1 LLPSFGGFS
10 LSVETFGIGTDAG
23 GGVTGGA
30 VDVGL
35 GGEGCGA
42 FDTPTGLTGGED
54 PREVGVDVADR
65 GAGAERL
72 RRSAGRAAGPRLRD
86 KGCAGGENEA
96 TTRPTFVVSGGTTG
110 GGPSAWG
117 PVVKR
122 SDEVQTEAPTVA
134 KAGKRGPIRAT
145 ICFISAP
152 ATRRLAFSTPRL
164 SSAQSDGHLNRIPIR
179 KAREVEPTSAVDE
192 HRQKKD
198 AARWPALLASDSDDD
213 GHRRCKT
220 GLRSRD
226 SWTE

>member
-1 LLPSFGGFS
+1 LFSSFERFS
-10 LSVETFGIGTDAG
+10 LSDETFGIGTDAG

-30 VDVGL
+30 AGAGL

-42 FDTPTGLTGGED
+42 FDAPTGLTGLED

-72 RRSAGRAAGPRLRD
+72 RRSAGRAARPRLRD
-86 KGCAGGENEA
+86 KGCAGGENVA
-96 TTRPTFVVSGGTTG
+96 TTRPTFVVSVGTTG

-117 PVVKR
+117 PVVRR

-134 KAGKRGPIRAT
+134 KAGKKGPIRAT

-152 ATRRLAFSTPRL
+152 ATRRLAFSTPRF
-164 SSAQSDGHLNRIPIR
+164 SSARSDGHLNAFRF
-179 KAREVEPTSAVDE
+179 ATAGEVEPTSTVDE
-192 HRQKKD
+192 QREKKD
-198 AARWPALLASDSDDD
+198 AARRSALLASDSDED
-213 GHRRCKT
+213 GHRRCKM

>member
-1 LLPSFGGFS
+1 MFSSFERFS

-30 VDVGL
+30 VGAGL
-35 GGEGCGA
+35 GGEGYGA
-42 FDTPTGLTGGED
+42 FDTPTGLTGLED
-54 PREVGVDVADR
+54 PREVDVDVTDR

-86 KGCAGGENEA
+86 EGCAGGENVA

-110 GGPSAWG
+110 GGPSACG
-117 PVVKR
+117 PVARR

-152 ATRRLAFSTPRL
+152 ATRRLAFSTPRF
-164 SSAQSDGHLNRIPIR
+164 SSAQSDGHLNAFRF
-179 KAREVEPTSAVDE
+179 ATACEVEPTTAVDE

-198 AARWPALLASDSDDD
+198 AARWPALVASDSDED

>member
-1 LLPSFGGFS
+1 LFPSFGRFS

-30 VDVGL
+30 VDAGV
-35 GGEGCGA
+35 GGEGCGP
-42 FDTPTGLTGGED
+42 FDAPTGLTGLED
-54 PREVGVDVADR
+54 PREVGVDVAGR

-72 RRSAGRAAGPRLRD
+72 GRSAGRAAGPPLRD

-96 TTRPTFVVSGGTTG
+96 TTRPTVVVSGGTTG

-117 PVVKR
+117 PVVRR
-122 SDEVQTEAPTVA
+122 SDEAQTEAPTVA

-145 ICFISAP
+145 NSFISAP
-152 ATRRLAFSTPRL
+152 ATRRLAFSTPRF
-164 SSAQSDGHLNRIPIR
+164 SSAQSDGHLNAFRF
-179 KAREVEPTSAVDE
+179 AAACELEPTSAVDE

-198 AARWPALLASDSDDD
+198 AGRWPALLASDSDQDS
-213 GHRRCKT
+213 HRRCKM
-220 GLRSRD
+220 GLSSRH